1 MSKSIPPEDAT
12 VPSPKVTPS
21 AKGVCQ
27 MKYINKICF
36 ENGAPHCVISLLY
49 YTLKSLIFKYTC
61 LDIMTFSQSISS
73 TIVQILG

>member
-1 MSKSIPPEDAT
+1 MYRETT
-12 VPSPKVTPS
+12 V
-21 AKGVCQ
+21 
-27 MKYINKICF
+27 NKTCF
-36 ENGAPHCVISLLY
+36 ENGAPHGVISVLY